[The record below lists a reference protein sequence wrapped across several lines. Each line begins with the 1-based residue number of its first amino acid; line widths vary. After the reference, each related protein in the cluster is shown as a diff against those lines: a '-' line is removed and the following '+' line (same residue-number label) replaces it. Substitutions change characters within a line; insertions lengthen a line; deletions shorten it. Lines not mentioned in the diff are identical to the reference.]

1 MKDNNIV
8 KGQIWAEGLKIN
20 PFAQVCPKITINV
33 FELYYQ
39 ELQLSFA
46 LKLYHHCHT
55 KPCLF

>member
-1 MKDNNIV
+1 MQIYKKDKLVQRVYILTLLHKSV
-8 KGQIWAEGLKIN
+8 L
-20 PFAQVCPKITINV
+20 KITINF